1 MKDQAAKK
9 SALCV
14 ISNLPETMK
23 RKMILDILESGKFV
37 SVEWIVKSGKLSK
50 MCCRVGVTKHLK
62 HGKKCANGSSNTV
75 AHLKQYK
82 TVYKVNAGD
91 KNGYRNLN
99 LDTIVTIKC
108 GGKIIH
114 FSG

>member
-1 MKDQAAKK
+1 MSESKK

-14 ISNLPETMK
+14 ISNLPTNMK
-23 RKMILDILESGKFV
+23 RRMILDVLETGKFATI
-37 SVEWIVKSGKLSK
+37 EWIVKSGKTSK
-50 MCCRVGVTKHLK
+50 MNCRSGVTKHLK
-62 HGKKCANGSSNTV
+62 GGKKCSNGTSNTV
-75 AHLKQYK
+75 SHLEQYK

-99 LDTIVTIKC
+99 LDTVITLKC
-108 GGKIIH
+108 EGKTIH